1 MEEIKKKKLI
11 ALYLGIITCFGL
23 GACGSEEPKPD
34 FEVSTNFSFYQDGG
48 KKEKFETNQF
58 EINTKIYVCVDFTI
72 TKNVEVEDFL

>member
-34 FEVSTNFSFYQDGG
+34 FEVSTNFFIKMAI
-48 KKEKFETNQF
+48 KKRSLKPTNLRLIQ
-58 EINTKIYVCVDFTI
+58 KYVCVDFTI
-72 TKNVEVEDFL
+72 TKNVEVEDFLWN